1 MAGKSSLSE
10 ARGTAQ
16 KINRIW
22 FLAGVLI
29 TVLVAV
35 SAGGY
40 AWFTLSS
47 RCDVNAVAES
57 STFLQGQW
65 KRFDHVYQFTI
76 TASRDSVVLPLA
88 ALQQILMDTKDVGV
102 PACMQTT
109 KEELIHYMRTVNQA
123 FQAYG
128 SGEGDAAIRT
138 LIDEAYTHLDAF
150 TTELDAVKE
159 CAPYCLP

>member
-1 MAGKSSLSE
+1 MVENDAPLE
-10 ARGTAQ
+10 AHDVVKKPSRYPV
-16 KINRIW
+16 
-22 FLAGVLI
+22 LAGVFIVLLI
-29 TVLVAV
+29 VVAV
-35 SAGGY
+35 GMYTGYSLRSSCEVSVVEETSAILISQAKHY
-40 AWFTLSS
+40 
-47 RCDVNAVAES
+47 D
-57 STFLQGQW
+57 
-65 KRFDHVYQFTI
+65 DVYQSA
-76 TASRDSVVLPLA
+76 TAATRTSAVVPVA
-88 ALQQILMDTKDVGV
+88 VMQQILMDTKDVGV

-128 SGEGDAAIRT
+128 SGESDAAIRI